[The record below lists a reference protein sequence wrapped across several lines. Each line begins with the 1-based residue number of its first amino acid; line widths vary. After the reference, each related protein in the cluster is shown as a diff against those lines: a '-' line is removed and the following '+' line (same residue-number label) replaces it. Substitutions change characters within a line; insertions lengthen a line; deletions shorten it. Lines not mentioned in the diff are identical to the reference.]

1 VNTDP
6 DTTAVATRRVPR
18 RLRLALVATALI
30 TVPSGCGILGGG
42 AGGGGSHSTAAGTA
56 SGSAVAV
63 ASSRP
68 ATSTRAP
75 SPAAACHPEAVL
87 SKWSLKRRAAQLVVV
102 PVEEDA
108 VLSVKSLVTEGAGGI
123 ILFGSEAPA
132 TMPADLAALRR
143 AGGSAAPLVMV
154 DEEGGEIQRMANLA
168 GDMPWPRTM
177 AATLT
182 RAQTRALAER
192 AGRRMR
198 AAGVTM
204 DLAPVLDLSDGPG
217 PDTAHPDGPRS
228 FSLKPSVAAAYGIAF
243 ARGLRAGGVIGVYKH
258 FPGLGQA
265 TYNTDD
271 GPASVPPLPVLKAA
285 ALRPFEAAIK
295 AGASAVMVGNVT
307 VPGLTGKVPATLSKA
322 AITGVL
328 RRQLGFGGLV
338 LTDSLSALAVTDAG
352 YSVPRAAA
360 LSIEAGADMVL
371 FDSAAAVTM
380 THDVIASI
388 VSAVSL
394 GQLSVSRLDTA
405 VQHVL
410 AAKKISLCR

>member
-1 VNTDP
+1 MLS
-6 DTTAVATRRVPR
+6 
-18 RLRLALVATALI
+18 RLRLALVATALV

-42 AGGGGSHSTAAGTA
+42 GGSHAPTAVTA
-56 SGSAVAV
+56 SGTAAAI

-68 ATSTRAP
+68 ATAGRTPAP
-75 SPAAACHPEAVL
+75 ATACRTDAVL
-87 SKWSLKRRAAQLVVV
+87 STWSLKRRAAQLVVV

-108 VLSVKSLVTEGAGGI
+108 VLSVRSLVAGGAGGI
-123 ILFGSEAPA
+123 ILFGSAAPG

-143 AGGSAAPLVMV
+143 AGGRVPPLVMV

-168 GDMPWPRTM
+168 GDLPWPRTM

-182 RAQTRALAER
+182 TAQTRALAER
-192 AGRRMR
+192 TGRRMR

-217 PDTAHPDGPRS
+217 PDSAHPDGARS
-228 FSLKPSVAAAYGIAF
+228 FSIKPSVAAAYGIAF
-243 ARGLRAGGVIGVYKH
+243 ARGLQAGGVIGVYKH

-271 GPASVPPLPVLKAA
+271 GPASVPPLAVLKAA
-285 ALRPFEAAIK
+285 ALLPFGAAIK
-295 AGASAVMVGNVT
+295 AGATAVMVGNVT

-328 RRQLGFGGLV
+328 RHQLGFGGLV

-371 FDSAAAVTM
+371 FDSATALT
-380 THDVIASI
+380 TTQEVIASI
-388 VSAVSL
+388 VAAVRSGRL
-394 GQLSVSRLDTA
+394 PVARLDTA

-410 AAKKISLCR
+410 AAKKISLCQ